1 LPGLLVLF
9 DTIVVSMSLSLL
21 ECWLALALVPGLGAR
36 GCARLDQAFADPRAV
51 FSAAPEELCRR
62 AGLRMAVAREIA
74 GFSAWDAVAREA
86 EAATRFGFDLIPLGD
101 ERYPERLFNI
111 YDPPPILYC
120 RGNLPVDD
128 RPVIAVVGSRRA
140 TAHGRR
146 FAFRL
151 AGELAR
157 RGVVVVSGM
166 ALGIDAEAHAGC
178 LAANGLTVAV
188 LGSGL
193 DVVYPARHR
202 RLAGDIARD
211 GAVLSELPL
220 GTRPEP
226 GNFPRRNRLI
236 SGLADGVVVVEASQK
251 SGTLIT
257 ARCAL
262 EQGREVFAVPGMPG
276 SPSARGTNWLLKE
289 GAQLVENVDDIF
301 AAFPRWERAAA
312 SPVSAA
318 GAGVSL
324 TPEQRR
330 VAVILADGPRSI
342 DDLIEALE
350 WDHAT
355 LSARLLELEL
365 GGVVFRDDSGRYA
378 VDQAGLGC

>member
-1 LPGLLVLF
+1 
-9 DTIVVSMSLSLL
+9 MSLTLL
-21 ECWLALALVPGLGAR
+21 EIWLALTLVPGLGAR
-36 GCARLDQAFADPRAV
+36 GCARLCRAYADPRTV
-51 FSAAPEELCRR
+51 LTAAPEDLCQK
-62 AGLRMAVAREIA
+62 AGIRLPVAREIA
-74 GFSAWDAVAREA
+74 GFSAWDAVARER
-86 EAATRFGFDLIPLGD
+86 ETATRLGFELIPLGD

-120 RGNLPVDD
+120 RGRLPTDD

-157 RGVVVVSGM
+157 RGVAVVSGM

-178 LAANGLTVAV
+178 LAENGLTVAV
-188 LGSGL
+188 MGSGL
-193 DVVYPARHR
+193 DVVYPARHH
-202 RLAGDIARD
+202 RLADDIARD

-236 SGLADGVVVVEASQK
+236 SGLADGVVVVEASRK

-262 EQGREVFAVPGMPG
+262 DQGREVFAVPGLPG
-276 SPSARGTNWLLKE
+276 SPSVQGTHWLLKE
-289 GAQLVENVDDIF
+289 GAQLVERADDIF
-301 AAFPRWERAAA
+301 AAFPRWSTSAPA
-312 SPVSAA
+312 SVPPA
-318 GAGVSL
+318 GGRPAP
-324 TPEQRR
+324 TPEQCRL
-330 VAVILADGPRSI
+330 AAILADGPRSV
-342 DDLIEALE
+342 DDLIEVLD

-355 LSARLLELEL
+355 LSARLLEMEL
-365 GGVVFRDDSGRYA
+365 GGGVFRDDSGRYN
-378 VDQAGLGC
+378 VDQAWLRS